1 MTSGTG
7 SRGRPTLVVSDLHL
21 GSAADADLLR
31 HPGRAQD
38 ALLTALDG
46 VERLV
51 VAGDLLE
58 LRHGPARTVL
68 ERARPFLA
76 RLGSELGPDR
86 ELLVLAGNHDHR
98 MVRPWLLRRRLR
110 GEPLPLDA
118 SADAADVSPIAA
130 AVAEA
135 VRGSDGGRGTAQTR
149 RSGPDVRITYPAAW
163 LVDPRPDGGG
173 VLVSHGHYVDAVWRM
188 PTMERLAA
196 GVATRAHGTSSDA
209 LRTPDDFEQVLGPAY
224 GWMDGLAEYATT
236 TGPTRSQRTSSGV
249 WRRINADRGWRG
261 VALRRAVPLATRA
274 LGRAGLGRYEPQLTP
289 ERLRIAGN
297 QGIARAIDQLGVAP
311 DALIVGHTHRA
322 GPLPGDV
329 DGEWALANGGRLLNC
344 GAWVDHGPRVDEI
357 TDEPD
362 AYRPGR
368 AVRIDADGTPRLVSL
383 LEP

>member
-1 MTSGTG
+1 MVSGTG
-7 SRGRPTLVVSDLHL
+7 SPARPSLVVSDLHL
-21 GSAADADLLR
+21 GSAADSDLLR
-31 HPGRAQD
+31 GPGPAQD
-38 ALLTALDG
+38 ALLGALEG

-68 ERARPFLA
+68 ERARPFLTRIGA
-76 RLGSELGPDR
+76 ALGPDR

-110 GEPLPLDA
+110 GEPLALDA
-118 SADAADVSPIAA
+118 TADAAEVSPITAA
-130 AVAEA
+130 IADATRGAGAGPRVRVA
-135 VRGSDGGRGTAQTR
+135 
-149 RSGPDVRITYPAAW
+149 YPAAW
-163 LVDPRPDGGG
+163 LVAPGADGRGG

-196 GVATRAHGTSSDA
+196 AVATRAHGGAADA
-209 LRTPDDFEQVLGPAY
+209 LRTPDDFERVLGPAY

-236 TGPTRSQRTSSGV
+236 SGPTRSQRTSSGV

-261 VALRRAVPLATRA
+261 VALRRLVPLATGA
-274 LGRAGLGRYEPQLTP
+274 LGRAGLGDYERQLTP

-297 QGIARAIDQLGVAP
+297 QGIARAVHQLGAAP

-322 GPLPGDV
+322 GPLPGDAAW
-329 DGEWALANGGRLLNC
+329 EWRLADGGRLLNC

-383 LEP
+383 LDG

>member
-1 MTSGTG
+1 MVSGTG
-7 SRGRPTLVVSDLHL
+7 SPARPSLVVSDLHL
-21 GSAADADLLR
+21 GSAADSDLLR
-31 HPGRAQD
+31 APGPAQD
-38 ALLTALDG
+38 ALLGALEG

-76 RLGSELGPDR
+76 RLGAALGPDR

-110 GEPLPLDA
+110 GELLALDTT
-118 SADAADVSPIAA
+118 ADAAEASSISAA
-130 AVAEA
+130 IAEA
-135 VRGSDGGRGTAQTR
+135 VRGSGGAERPRGPHVTIA
-149 RSGPDVRITYPAAW
+149 YPAAW
-163 LVDPRPDGGG
+163 LVEPGADGRGG

-196 GVATRAHGTSSDA
+196 AVATRAHGGDA
-209 LRTPDDFEQVLGPAY
+209 DGLRTPDDFERVLGPAY

-261 VALRRAVPLATRA
+261 VALRRIVPLATGA
-274 LGRAGLGRYEPQLTP
+274 LGRAGLGRYERRLTP

-297 QGIARAIDQLGVAP
+297 QGIARAIRQLGVAP

-322 GPLPGDV
+322 GPLPGDAAW
-329 DGEWALANGGRLLNC
+329 EWRLADGGRLLNC
-344 GAWVDHGPRVDEI
+344 GSWVDHGPRIDEI

-368 AVRIDADGTPRLVSL
+368 AVRVDADGTPRLISL
-383 LEP
+383 LDA

>member
-7 SRGRPTLVVSDLHL
+7 PPVRPSLVVSDLHL
-21 GSAADADLLR
+21 GSGAGSDLLR
-31 HPGRAQD
+31 DPGPAQD
-38 ALLTALDG
+38 ALFGALDG
-46 VERLV
+46 IERLV

-68 ERARPFLA
+68 DRTRPFLA
-76 RLGSELGPDR
+76 RLGAELGPDR
-86 ELLVLAGNHDHR
+86 ELLILAGNHDHR
-98 MVRPWLLRRRLR
+98 MIRPWLLRRRLQ
-110 GEPLPLDA
+110 GEPLELDTH
-118 SADAADVSPIAA
+118 ADAADVSPITAA
-130 AVAEA
+130 IADATRGPGGGAGPRVRVA
-135 VRGSDGGRGTAQTR
+135 
-149 RSGPDVRITYPAAW
+149 YPAAW
-163 LVDPRPDGGG
+163 LVAPDDDGRGG

-196 GVATRAHGTSSDA
+196 AVATRAHGTDADA
-209 LRTPDDFEQVLGPAY
+209 LRTPDDFERVLGPAY

-261 VALRRAVPLATRA
+261 VALRRAVPLAAGA
-274 LGRAGLGRYEPQLTP
+274 LGRAGFGRYERQLTP

-297 QGIARAIDQLGVAP
+297 QGIARAVAQLGATP

-322 GPLPGDV
+322 GPLPGDAAW
-329 DGEWALANGGRLLNC
+329 EWRLAHGGRLLNC
-344 GAWVDHGPRVDEI
+344 GAWVHNGPELEEI

-368 AVRIDADGTPRLVSL
+368 AVRVDADGTPRLVTL
-383 LEP
+383 LDA

>member
-1 MTSGTG
+1 MVSGTG
-7 SRGRPTLVVSDLHL
+7 SPARPSLVVSDLHL
-21 GSAADADLLR
+21 GSAADSDLLR
-31 HPGRAQD
+31 GPGPAQD
-38 ALLTALDG
+38 ALLGALDG

-68 ERARPFLA
+68 QRARPFLA
-76 RLGSELGPDR
+76 RLGAVLGPDR

-110 GEPLPLDA
+110 GVPLALDTT
-118 SADAADVSPIAA
+118 ADAADVSPIAA
-130 AVAEA
+130 AVADA
-135 VRGSDGGRGTAQTR
+135 VRGPGA
-149 RSGPDVRITYPAAW
+149 GPKVTVAYPAAW
-163 LVDPRPDGGG
+163 LVAPGSDGTGG

-196 GVATRAHGTSSDA
+196 AVATRAHGGTVDA
-209 LRTPDDFEQVLGPAY
+209 LRTPDDFERVLGPAY
-224 GWMDGLAEYATT
+224 GWMDGLAEYATSS
-236 TGPTRSQRTSSGV
+236 GPTRSQRTSSGV

-261 VALRRAVPLATRA
+261 VALRRAVPLATGA
-274 LGRAGLGRYEPQLTP
+274 LGRAGLGDYERRLTP
-289 ERLRIAGN
+289 ARLRVAGN
-297 QGIARAIDQLGVAP
+297 QGIARAIGQLGAAP

-322 GPLPGDV
+322 GPLPGDAAW
-329 DGEWALANGGRLLNC
+329 EWRLAHGGSLLNC

-368 AVRIDADGTPRLVSL
+368 AVRVDADGTARLVDL
-383 LEP
+383 LGG

>member
-7 SRGRPTLVVSDLHL
+7 LPVRPSLVVSDLHL
-21 GSAADADLLR
+21 GSAAGSDLLR
-31 HPGRAQD
+31 DPGPAQD
-38 ALLTALDG
+38 ALLGALDG

-68 ERARPFLA
+68 DRARPFLA
-76 RLGSELGPDR
+76 RLGAELGPDR

-98 MVRPWLLRRRLR
+98 MIRPWLLRRRLQ
-110 GEPLPLDA
+110 GEPLALDTT
-118 SADAADVSPIAA
+118 ADAADVSPITA
-130 AVAEA
+130 AVADA
-135 VRGSDGGRGTAQTR
+135 VSAGAAA
-149 RSGPDVRITYPAAW
+149 SGPRVRVAYPAAW
-163 LVDPRPDGGG
+163 LVPPRAGDGAADPGAGG
-173 VLVSHGHYVDAVWRM
+173 VLVSHGHYLDAVWRM

-196 GVATRAHGTSSDA
+196 AVATRAHGTDADA
-209 LRTPDDFEQVLGPAY
+209 LRTPDDFERVLGPAY

-261 VALRRAVPLATRA
+261 VALRRAVPLAAGA
-274 LGRAGLGRYEPQLTP
+274 LGRAGFGRYERQLTP

-297 QGIARAIDQLGVAP
+297 QGIARAIEQLGVAP

-322 GPLPGDV
+322 GPLPGDAAW
-329 DGEWALANGGRLLNC
+329 EWRLAQGGLLLNC
-344 GAWVDHGPRVDEI
+344 GAWVHNGPELEEI

-368 AVRIDADGTPRLVSL
+368 AVRVGADGTPRLVTL
-383 LEP
+383 LDA